1 MVTRAA
7 PPADQ
12 KIGAP
17 TATKRN
23 TNVQHAGKELAKA
36 PAALNSNITQFDD
49 SPSKGDRPTAP
60 VRANKIIFLPPGKP

>member
-1 MVTRAA
+1 MVARVA

-12 KIGAP
+12 KIRAP

-23 TNVQHAGKELAKA
+23 PKVQHAGKELAKA

-49 SPSKGDRPTAP
+49 SPSKGDRQTAP
-60 VRANKIIFLPPGKP
+60 IRANKIIFLPQGKP